1 MTLSRMEG
9 TTYIIQ
15 CTYITG
21 SDAIGCIYT
30 LLSTVEGV
38 KRDSGFI
45 KRTDSIGELMEIS
58 HICWYNELMAHDW
71 ERDNTTGTLPIKGII
86 NYDTVCSDGK
96 HTTSILHHVLQRLC

>member
-1 MTLSRMEG
+1 
-9 TTYIIQ
+9 
-15 CTYITG
+15 
-21 SDAIGCIYT
+21 
-30 LLSTVEGV
+30 
-38 KRDSGFI
+38 
-45 KRTDSIGELMEIS
+45 MEIS